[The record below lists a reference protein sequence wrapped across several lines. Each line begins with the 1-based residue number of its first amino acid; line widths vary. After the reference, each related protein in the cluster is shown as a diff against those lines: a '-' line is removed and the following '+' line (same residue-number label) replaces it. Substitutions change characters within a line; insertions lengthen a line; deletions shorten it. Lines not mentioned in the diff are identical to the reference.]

1 MKSPEHDAKSPTQR
15 DRPSLSPLDRKI
27 VLVTRTAAQSS
38 EITRQLEELGATV
51 LHCPTIEI
59 APPVSWEDID
69 RAIGAVGSYDWL
81 VFTSAN
87 GAQNFFSRFAE
98 LRAQVF
104 QESVSQF
111 ICAIGPATARAI
123 ESAGARVDLLVKDS
137 RAEGVLREIVE
148 RLGSEDA
155 IRELSFLVPCARHAR
170 DFLPVE
176 LRRLGG
182 RVDVVE
188 AYQTLKPNV
197 DVGSLFQLY
206 QISAITFTS
215 PSTVSNFAK
224 LVEADLLDVLCRDML
239 AACIG
244 PVTAA
249 AAAEQGFKRIVQA
262 DSANSHALAKAIA
275 TSVNDE

>member
-1 MKSPEHDAKSPTQR
+1 MRSPETDAKSPTER
-15 DRPSLSPLDRKI
+15 DRSSLSPLDRKT
-27 VLVTRTAAQSS
+27 VLVTRPAAQST
-38 EITRQLEELGATV
+38 EITSLLEELGATV

-59 APPVSWEDID
+59 APPAGWEDVD
-69 RAIGAVGSYDWL
+69 RAISALEGYDWL

-87 GAQNFFSRFAE
+87 GANCFFSRFATVRE
-98 LRAQVF
+98 QAF
-104 QESVSQF
+104 QKPVSQF

-123 ESAGARVDLLVKDS
+123 ESAGPPVDLLVKDS
-137 RAEGVLREIVE
+137 RGEGVLREIVE
-148 RLGSEDA
+148 RVGSAHA
-155 IRELSFLVPCARHAR
+155 IRGLSFLVPCARHAR

-188 AYQTLKPNV
+188 AYQTVKPPV

-215 PSTVSNFAK
+215 PSTVSNFAD
-224 LVEADLLDVLCRDML
+224 LVDTDLLDVVCKDTL

-249 AAAEQGFKRIVQA
+249 AAAEHGFKRIVQA
-262 DSANSHALAKAIA
+262 ESANSHALARAIVTA
-275 TSVNDE
+275 MKDG